1 MIDETV
7 WGVEFFSTRAD
18 PNVWIWSAIKT
29 DGFEYY
35 DMVLCYIYG
44 VIFISATLMVAIY
57 GIRYVFKLKG
67 DTAKV
72 PGMYLGPGVAKIVTA
87 SGTKC
92 WTLSSEKYIRTAV
105 ANV

>member
-35 DMVLCYIYG
+35 DMVLFYVDD
-44 VIFISATLMVAIY
+44 VISISATPMVAID
-57 GIRYVFKLKG
+57 GVLGMFQLKG
-67 DTAKV
+67 NKAFI
-72 PGMYLGPGVAKIVTA
+72 PEMYLGLRVTKVMTA
-87 SGTKC
+87 SGTEC
-92 WTLSSEKYIRTAV
+92 
-105 ANV
+105 